1 MVRKIWKPDGT
12 SYSPDEIGQFR
23 SFIIPAPC
31 MSKWCGF
38 QDKDSIILH
47 AHEAIDKMNV
57 NDSKIKALQ

>member
-1 MVRKIWKPDGT
+1 
-12 SYSPDEIGQFR
+12 
-23 SFIIPAPC
+23 